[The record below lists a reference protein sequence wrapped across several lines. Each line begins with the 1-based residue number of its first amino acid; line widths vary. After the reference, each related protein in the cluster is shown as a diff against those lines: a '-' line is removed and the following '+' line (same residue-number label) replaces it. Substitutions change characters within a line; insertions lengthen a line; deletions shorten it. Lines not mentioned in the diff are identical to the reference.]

1 MLLMLLA
8 GVSVI
13 TPYLATFTTFTVL
26 PPAPAPPPDHW
37 LALGVA
43 AGGDQVTILPVSRL
57 GRAAVPR
64 CAGTEHSLV
73 TCYATLRRHTAHWAL
88 GSELA
93 VQNANIS
100 IQWPQYNCKLRKLFS
115 SYLIIITHEP
125 LLMDDLFYK
134 SS

>member
-57 GRAAVPR
+57 GWAAVRRNRTFP
-64 CAGTEHSLV
+64 GYL
-73 TCYATLRRHTAHWAL
+73 LRNPPPPHRAL
-88 GSELA
+88 GTR
-93 VQNANIS
+93 Q
-100 IQWPQYNCKLRKLFS
+100 
-115 SYLIIITHEP
+115 
-125 LLMDDLFYK
+125 
-134 SS
+134 

>member
-13 TPYLATFTTFTVL
+13 TSYLATFTTFTGL

-57 GRAAVPR
+57 GRGAAVRRNRTFP
-64 CAGTEHSLV
+64 GYL
-73 TCYATLRRHTAHWAL
+73 LRNPPPPHRAL
-88 GSELA
+88 GTR
-93 VQNANIS
+93 Q
-100 IQWPQYNCKLRKLFS
+100 
-115 SYLIIITHEP
+115 
-125 LLMDDLFYK
+125 
-134 SS
+134 